1 MVDFIERGKREG
13 YFLENVNYNI
23 VRELSFASEQFVMNN
38 CLFKKYDMKELS
50 RIMIMLFVRG
60 VCTDKGIKLLDQY
73 FSES

>member
-1 MVDFIERGKREG
+1 
-13 YFLENVNYNI
+13 
-23 VRELSFASEQFVMNN
+23 
-38 CLFKKYDMKELS
+38 MKELS